1 MKDRSN
7 LEMAKN
13 LTSYTLIF
21 IVADAILL
29 FMAKLLG
36 HGFIYVIAYFLFL
49 LGPMP
54 FVVVVVTALAF
65 AHKSRVED
73 EERGAVIFT
82 MLGVAELA
90 VLLVAVLTGVIML
103 NNGFLSK

>member
-54 FVVVVVTALAF
+54 FVVVEYCSF
-65 AHKSRVED
+65 
-73 EERGAVIFT
+73 
-82 MLGVAELA
+82 LGIILVLYDKFYVAYLD
-90 VLLVAVLTGVIML
+90 
-103 NNGFLSK
+103 